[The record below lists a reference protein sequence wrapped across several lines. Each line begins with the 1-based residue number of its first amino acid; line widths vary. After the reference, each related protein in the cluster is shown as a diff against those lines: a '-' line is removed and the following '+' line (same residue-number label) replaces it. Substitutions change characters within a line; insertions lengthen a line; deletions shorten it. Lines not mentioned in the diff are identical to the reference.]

1 MQNLDN
7 QANSWFT
14 RISSKLTLPYKID
27 WQLNATYNGG
37 QKTAQGKYLGQFG
50 MNTAF
55 SKDVLK
61 DKATIAFNVSDIF
74 NTRKMKSYT
83 YLENLTSYGEMQF
96 RKRQFNLSF
105 TYRFNKPKGE
115 KEKIPQPRN
124 EDNGGEFPG

>member
-1 MQNLDN
+1 M
-7 QANSWFT
+7 
-14 RISSKLTLPYKID
+14 
-27 WQLNATYNGG
+27 
-37 QKTAQGKYLGQFG
+37 GQFG

-61 DKATIAFNVSDIF
+61 DKATIAFNISDIF
-74 NTRKMKSYT
+74 NTRKMRSYT
-83 YLENLTSYGEMQF
+83 YLENQTSYGEMQF

-115 KEKIPQPRN
+115 KEKNPLPRN